1 MKTDNNSRWSA
12 LEANLK
18 ERFGKVPDMEA
29 ILFLIGINEY
39 RGRMPKLKFS
49 KEQKQELMHVAV
61 CTLLSKGGYYTLEG
75 YDDEGWPH
83 FTELQSVKE
92 NTMDDQESLLKTYI
106 LDYFEIA

>member
-1 MKTDNNSRWSA
+1 MKTDNAVRWQD
-12 LEANLK
+12 LEEKLK
-18 ERFGKVPDMEA
+18 ERFDKVPDMEA

-39 RGRMPKLKFS
+39 RGRIPKIKFS

-61 CTLLSKGGYYTLEG
+61 CTLLSKSGYYELEG

-83 FTELQSVKE
+83 FTELRSVKE
-92 NTMDDQESLLKTYI
+92 NTLEEQEKLLKECI